1 MATIVD
7 FTVNASQF
15 PLGTIFKN
23 VEDVTVELERV
34 VPKTEGV
41 VPYFW
46 VEDIDMADIV
56 AQFSEHPG
64 VRSIRIV
71 DTVGSRHLMKC
82 KWVRKYK
89 GILTGLA
96 KSDIV
101 LLSAVGTEDGW
112 RFEIRGDD
120 ADSISTFKEYCENN
134 DISIDITSVSALTE
148 PETAKKL
155 TDTQQEALLLAY
167 ERGYFESPPDVTLTD
182 IADELEITQQAL
194 SSRIRRG
201 MRRLIA
207 NASISSENQPQ

>member
-1 MATIVD
+1 MATIVE
-7 FTVNASQF
+7 FTVNAGQF
-15 PLGTIFKN
+15 PGTIFKN

-46 VEDIDMADIV
+46 IEDMDMADIV

-64 VRSIRIV
+64 VRNITVV
-71 DTVGSRHLMKC
+71 DTFGSRHLMKC
-82 KWVRKYK
+82 KWVRKYE

-120 ADSISTFKEYCENN
+120 ADSISTFKEYCECN

-148 PETAKKL
+148 PEAAK
-155 TDTQQEALLLAY
+155 
-167 ERGYFESPPDVTLTD
+167 S
-182 IADELEITQQAL
+182 
-194 SSRIRRG
+194 
-201 MRRLIA
+201 
-207 NASISSENQPQ
+207 